1 LEALGFNRPNIEAAI
16 GVITARLLAPASEHA
31 THIWLQNE
39 TSLDD
44 LMDTRF
50 ESLSQDRVYKISD
63 MLLKNKE
70 AIETHLQNRER
81 HLFNLNEKVLLYD
94 LTNTFFEGSGKYN
107 QKAHFGVSKEKRSD
121 CPLVTLALLM
131 DSDGF
136 PKKSEV
142 FEGNVSEPGTLDKIL
157 PMISTTDK
165 KPIIVTDA
173 GIGTQ
178 KNIQWMS
185 ENQYRYIVVSRK
197 RKTDIPAN
205 MEMVKVRENDRRVI
219 QAAIR
224 INTNG

>member
-1 LEALGFNRPNIEAAI
+1 
-16 GVITARLLAPASEHA
+16 
-31 THIWLQNE
+31 
-39 TSLDD
+39 
-44 LMDTRF
+44 
-50 ESLSQDRVYKISD
+50 
-63 MLLKNKE
+63 
-70 AIETHLQNRER
+70 
-81 HLFNLNEKVLLYD
+81 
-94 LTNTFFEGSGKYN
+94 
-107 QKAHFGVSKEKRSD
+107 
-121 CPLVTLALLM
+121 LVTLALLM